1 MSLGLSKESL
11 SKMSIAQLEGK
22 LMEAKEQFKAA
33 STNLSEARQNQILK
47 GKTIR
52 GNANKRKAELIAQIM
67 KINRATQ
74 KVNAQITQINVG
86 AKMAFQAKINT
97 ARKKVDARRRELKAT
112 GSYQTSL
119 SNKELVY
126 HWCDCMGFDEEDLEK
141 LLEYYTFDE
150 LAEMSGDEFYDQ
162 MQDAK
167 AGYDPSDRVTFEP
180 QEEEESVRLEK
191 KQKLRKEIDLTA
203 LL

>member
-1 MSLGLSKESL
+1 MTLNKESL
-11 SKMSIAQLEGK
+11 SKMSITQLEGK

-33 STNLSEARQNQILK
+33 SINLSEARQNQILK
-47 GKTIR
+47 GKEIR
-52 GNANKRKAELIAQIM
+52 GKANKRKAELIAQIM

-74 KVNAQITQINVG
+74 KVNAQIAQIKFG
-86 AKMAFQAKINT
+86 SKMEFQAKKS
-97 ARKKVDARRRELKAT
+97 AASKKVDMRRSELKST

-119 SNKELVY
+119 TNRELVY
-126 HWCDCMGFDEEDLEK
+126 YWCDCMGFDEEDLEK
-141 LLEYYTFDE
+141 LLQYYTFDE

-167 AGYDPSDRVTFEP
+167 AGYDPSDRVIFEP
-180 QEEEESVRLEK
+180 QEEEEAVKLEK